1 MMFKRK
7 RDWLFIGKKDDLNF
21 FSASCDG
28 RDISHRSF
36 ATKENLQLNSR
47 SSRRQNKLVPPDV
60 QENPG
65 LLISQWPLYLVET
78 LELHRIHPSFHH
90 LHQLDDLRQHLHFQR
105 YLLQV

>member
-1 MMFKRK
+1 MTG
-7 RDWLFIGKKDDLNF
+7 I

-65 LLISQWPLYLVET
+65 LLTEKIHDKIVACPSQA
-78 LELHRIHPSFHH
+78 
-90 LHQLDDLRQHLHFQR
+90 
-105 YLLQV
+105 

>member
-1 MMFKRK
+1 MTG
-7 RDWLFIGKKDDLNF
+7 IF

-65 LLISQWPLYLVET
+65 LLTEKIHDKIVACPSQA
-78 LELHRIHPSFHH
+78 
-90 LHQLDDLRQHLHFQR
+90 
-105 YLLQV
+105 